1 MTITRSKYLILTAA
15 ASLLALCA
23 IPASAQYDQQINV
36 EGEYVPEYINHD
48 RIGLFPRPLKLSAEE
63 SSLDYSTQGVAANF
77 TPQALPI
84 EATVWGAIRDYSSRR
99 GYLDFGL
106 GSWLESTLAAGYR
119 FIDNSSSALGIRLQH
134 NSTSLWKPRISPATA
149 DNKMWR
155 YDEAIGI
162 YGHHSWSGKGT
173 LSAAIDYHIGNFNYY
188 GFAPT
193 TADPDAAIESPTQT
207 IHDISARVGWQSPAL
222 IDNILWH
229 AQLGVRHLSF
239 RRLYMPND
247 VDPLQPLSAP
257 GIRETDINL
266 NAGFSFPTSSKS
278 ALGIDLN
285 TDVVTYN
292 NDIDTYGI
300 VTLTPYYRFNRQRI
314 NLRIGVNF
322 DLAFK
327 AGPETNRYA
336 TVHFAPD
343 VKFDFNAGPVAL
355 YLHLLGGSDLHTLA
369 NIREYDYYQM
379 PSISNSNPVYTP
391 LDAHFGLRTGPFA
404 GFHAG
409 IDVAYRTSRD
419 QHLGGLYNT
428 WLCLGIPVDGCPPLP
443 MADASGRAIIVNTD
457 PDGRANVSGFSF
469 GVNLGYDSGRYFKI
483 DAEGRYQHQNG
494 KTGYFNGYDRPEW
507 TAQATIESNPWST
520 LRFRLGYELRALR
533 RPALRARYADASV
546 IDPDIVVNYRLPNYS
561 GLSFGASY
569 GITSQLSV
577 WAQAD
582 NLLCRRNYSAAG
594 LPESGIRA
602 AAGISLIF

>member
-1 MTITRSKYLILTAA
+1 MTITRSKYLILTAVA
-15 ASLLALCA
+15 TLLALTA

-48 RIGLFPRPLKLSAEE
+48 RIGLFPRPLKLTAEE
-63 SSLDYSTQGVAANF
+63 SQLDYSTLGVAANF
-77 TPQALPI
+77 NPQALPI
-84 EATVWGAIRDYSSRR
+84 EATAWGATRDYSTRR
-99 GYLDFGL
+99 GYLDLGL

-119 FIDNSSSALGIRLQH
+119 FIDNSSSSLGIRLQH
-134 NSTSLWKPRISPATA
+134 NSTSLWKPRLSPATA

-193 TADPDAAIESPTQT
+193 TPDLDAPIESPTQT
-207 IHDISARVGWQSPAL
+207 LHDISARLRWQSPAH

-229 AQLGVRHLSF
+229 AELGVRHLSF

-247 VDPLQPLSAP
+247 ADPTQLLSAS
-257 GIRETDINL
+257 GSRETDINL
-266 NAGFSFPTSSKS
+266 NGGFSFPTSTKS
-278 ALGIDLN
+278 TLGIDLN
-285 TDVVTYN
+285 ADYVTYN
-292 NDIDTYGI
+292 KDISTYQL
-300 VTLTPYYRFNRQRI
+300 VTLTPYYRFTHRRI
-314 NLRIGVNF
+314 NLRIGAKF

-327 AGPETNRYA
+327 AGPETNRYP

-355 YLHLLGGSDLHTLA
+355 YLHFLGGSNLHTLA

-379 PSISNSNPVYTP
+379 PSISNSSPVYTP
-391 LDAHFGLRTGPFA
+391 LDAHFGLRTGPFS

-409 IDVAYRTSRD
+409 IDVAYRTSRN

-428 WLCLGIPVDGCPPLP
+428 WLCLGIPVDGCAPLP
-443 MADASGRAIIVNTD
+443 VADDAGRAIIVNTD
-457 PDGRANVSGFSF
+457 PECRANVSGFSF
-469 GVNLGYDSGRYFKI
+469 GVNIGYDSGRYFKI
-483 DAEGRYQHQNG
+483 EAEGRYQHQNG

-507 TAQATIESNPWST
+507 TAQAAIESNPWST

-533 RPALRARYADASV
+533 RPALRARYADASA
-546 IDPDIVVNYRLPNYS
+546 IDPDIIVNHRLPNYS

-582 NLLCRRNYSAAG
+582 NLLCRRNYSSAG
-594 LPESGIRA
+594 LPESSIRA
-602 AAGISLIF
+602 AAGISLTF